1 MAHVRIF
8 ISAVSREFAGY
19 RDLLRG
25 YLQRPN
31 VTVHIQEDFIAG
43 GLPTLDKLDRYIKE
57 CDAVIHLVGDMTG
70 AMAQPASLEHIID
83 CYPEFP
89 NKLPDLTP
97 AFKGALDV
105 SYTQWEAYLAIYHK
119 KELLVAVPMPG
130 APREAS
136 TYVKSGEQE
145 AAQQAH
151 LKRLER
157 YERFPVRF
165 KDGENLALQLFKSTL
180 YDLLISAGVQPFRQA
195 LDDINTEAERRHREL
210 VESQHAIAAQIARE
224 KGVDPKDL
232 IAILENLGLQ
242 EPNISTADIPQRLRE
257 RIDAMR
263 AAAAQRPAPSNEGR
277 DIEQVR
283 EDSRALLKDA
293 KSEEAL
299 KVLNRQ
305 IEVEKAALEDR
316 KRRTVTLLADR
327 AEVER
332 LRYDYAATKG
342 TLDEVLRLDPDLFWR
357 WIDLG
362 NLWMTT
368 GPLADALPAFR
379 SAQAAAGRSGN
390 AREQGIALIWVGDV
404 QVAQGDLAGALN
416 SYRDSLAIADRLAQ
430 SDPGKAEWQHDLS
443 VSYDRVGNVQV
454 AQGDLAGALKS
465 YRDSLAIRD
474 RLAQSDPGNAG
485 WQRNLSVSYEKVGDV
500 QVAQGDLAGARKTY
514 RDSLAIRDR
523 LAQSD
528 PGKAEWQ
535 HDLSVSYDRVG
546 NVQVAQGDLAGAL
559 KSYRD
564 SLAIRDR
571 LAQSD
576 PGNAGWQRDLSVSYE
591 KVGDVQVAQGD
602 LAGALKS
609 YRDSLAIRDRLTQS
623 DPSNAGWQR
632 DVAVSHAKLATAFK
646 KSGETPQALDALRQ
660 GRDIMAR
667 LTALSPTNA
676 EWKGDLTWFEGQ
688 LAG

>member
-1 MAHVRIF
+1 MAHVHIF

-119 KELLVAVPMPG
+119 KELLVAVPIPG

-157 YERFPVRF
+157 YERFPVSF

-232 IAILENLGLQ
+232 IAILQNLGYQ
-242 EPNISTADIPQRLRE
+242 EPNISAADIPQRLRE

-263 AAAAQRPAPSNEGR
+263 TAAAQKPAPSNEGR

-293 KSEEAL
+293 KSAEAL
-299 KVLNRQ
+299 QVLNRQ
-305 IEVEKAALEDR
+305 IEVEKAAFEDR

-332 LRYDYAATKG
+332 LRYDYAAAKG

-379 SAQAAAGRSGN
+379 SAQAAAGRGGN
-390 AREQGIALIWVGDV
+390 AREQGVALHW
-404 QVAQGDLAGALN
+404 
-416 SYRDSLAIADRLAQ
+416 
-430 SDPGKAEWQHDLS
+430 
-443 VSYDRVGNVQV
+443 
-454 AQGDLAGALKS
+454 
-465 YRDSLAIRD
+465 
-474 RLAQSDPGNAG
+474 
-485 WQRNLSVSYEKVGDV
+485 
-500 QVAQGDLAGARKTY
+500 
-514 RDSLAIRDR
+514 
-523 LAQSD
+523 
-528 PGKAEWQ
+528 
-535 HDLSVSYDRVG
+535 
-546 NVQVAQGDLAGAL
+546 
-559 KSYRD
+559 
-564 SLAIRDR
+564 
-571 LAQSD
+571 
-576 PGNAGWQRDLSVSYE
+576 
-591 KVGDVQVAQGD
+591 VGDVQVAQGD

-609 YRDSLAIRDRLTQS
+609 YRDSFAIADRLAQS
-623 DPSNAGWQR
+623 DPGNAGWRR
-632 DVAVSHAKLATAFK
+632 DVAASHGRLAIAFK
-646 KSGETPQALDALRQ
+646 KSGETPKALDALRQ

-667 LTALSPTNA
+667 LTTLSPTNA
-676 EWKGDLTWFEGQ
+676 EWKRDLAWFEGQ